1 MVGWHHQLN
10 GHEFEQT
17 LGYSEGQGS
26 LACCS
31 PWGCKELDMTE
42 QLNKL
47 LIREPTNQPQTVIMT
62 EFLQTLISHDVTDQR
77 RGLEILDTSKITENI
92 TKLLLPRETGE

>member
-1 MVGWHHQLN
+1 
-10 GHEFEQT
+10 
-17 LGYSEGQGS
+17 
-26 LACCS
+26 
-31 PWGCKELDMTE
+31 MTE

-47 LIREPTNQPQTVIMT
+47 LIRESTNQPQTVILT